1 MKNRMKYPL
10 SLYVVWHPKFTEGKN
25 IANNLYSIFC
35 RDVEQPLSRG
45 LGIPV
50 FYRSVSFDTTP
61 IPIDTSNAKR
71 NAIILLVDQHFMIDD
86 NFRAYTEELTKLL
99 DNNTRIYPVSLCEQA
114 TGIGCSLDSLQF
126 IRAYKGVLSE
136 KENFDFSMKKIKTE
150 LLHDCARLLMNFQ
163 PIWLDASNKNV
174 PSPVTLFLSHAKKD
188 GEETTLRFKSF
199 VDAEL
204 KLDVFFDTLDIA
216 DGYEFEKQIETN
228 IKSSAL
234 VVFHTDEYSARE
246 WCRIEVLVAKRNKC
260 SIVVVHNIKN
270 GEKRAF
276 PYLGNTPTITLQE
289 NETESFYEIVNL
301 TLYQVLNNLFQLELL
316 ESFHKEFPLDGTEY
330 ISITSPPELFNYIDI
345 FKAKENSK
353 NNFVILYPEPPL
365 GAEELRILN
374 EIDKEIKF
382 ITPIHLPTL
391 K

>member
-1 MKNRMKYPL
+1 MKYPL
-10 SLYVVWHPKFTEGKN
+10 SLYVVWHPKFIEGKT

-50 FYRSVSFDTTP
+50 YYRSVSFDTTP
-61 IPIDTSNAKR
+61 IPIYTRNANR

-86 NFRAYTEELTKLL
+86 NFRAYTEGLTKLL
-99 DNNTRIYPVSLCEQA
+99 DDNTRIYPVSLCDQA
-114 TGIGCSLDSLQF
+114 TGIGCGLDSLQF

-136 KENFDFSMKKIKTE
+136 KEYFDFSMKKIKTE

-163 PIWLDASNKNV
+163 PIWFDAKSNKI

-188 GEETTLRFKSF
+188 GEETTIRFKAF
-199 VDAEL
+199 VDADL

-216 DGYEFEKQIETN
+216 DGYEFEKQIEAN

-260 SIVVVHNIKN
+260 SIVVVHDIKN

-289 NETESFYEIVNL
+289 NEIESFYEIINL
-301 TLYQVLNNLFQLELL
+301 TLYQVLNDLFQLELL

-330 ISITSPPELFNYIDI
+330 ISITTPPELFNYIDI

-374 EIDKEIKF
+374 EIDNEIKF